1 MIEFPAMENG
11 GFRPNVA
18 PPTFENSVRRVSSGQ
33 PERGDGFA
41 NFQPDEVVDDH
52 DEVLEV
58 SESNW
63 SVPPISCRDTR
74 SQFYSFMLTVTKSF

>member
-1 MIEFPAMENG
+1 MIEFSAMENG

-18 PPTFENSVRRVSSGQ
+18 PPTFENSVRRVSPGL

-41 NFQPDEVVDDH
+41 NFQHDEVVDDH
-52 DEVLEV
+52 DEVPEV

-74 SQFYSFMLTVTKSF
+74 FQFYNFKLTVPKS